1 MSTSSLFNR
10 FLSTGLFHGKADS
23 NNAVDS
29 QELLL
34 RRFRWRIA
42 LSFMGLSSLVYLTL
56 TALGIIYFAD
66 RMTDNLDNQ
75 LKVMSS
81 EVGHAIVAEDGKPK
95 FKDWERRVQTD
106 IKHSLVT
113 ILLYD
118 LAGRLLD
125 RYGMKGVERLSLT
138 QSEIQEG
145 GFSERVRVSPITV
158 NDHIVGYLELEI
170 GTAARDSAILQ
181 LVAMTALVAPLV
193 LLGLGISSFLIA
205 RRASQP
211 LEDNLNMLRRFSS
224 DASHELK
231 TPLSAIRMRTE
242 LLESKLKNL
251 DLPLKDIVVIKEA
264 AEHMSKTVESLLLLA
279 RLSEVETYEAVA
291 PVSLTELLEVLFEE
305 FQNAFVEKGLYLK
318 KEVAQEISVP
328 GRANSLERLLRN
340 LIENALKYTERGGVT
355 LSLSADSYFAKVTVN
370 DTGIGIGEESLPHI
384 FERFYRVDQARSRKS
399 GGVGLGLAIVK
410 AVAES
415 HRGTVDAQSSPESG
429 STFTVLLPLR
439 SSG

>member
-1 MSTSSLFNR
+1 MSQSSLLNR
-10 FLSTGLFHGKADS
+10 FLSKGSLQVKSDS
-23 NNAVDS
+23 NVAVDS

-56 TALGIIYFAD
+56 TVLGIIFFAD

-81 EVGHAIVAEDGKPK
+81 EVGHAIVAEDGMPK

-106 IKHSLVT
+106 LKHSLVT
-113 ILLYD
+113 IMLYD
-118 LAGRLLD
+118 LSGRLVD
-125 RYGMKGVERLSLT
+125 RYGIKGVERLSLN

-145 GFSERVRVSPITV
+145 GFSERVRTSPIMK
-158 NDHIVGYLELEI
+158 DEHIVGYLELEI
-170 GTAARDSAILQ
+170 GTAARDSAIIQ

-211 LEDNLNMLRRFSS
+211 LEENLNMLRRFSS

-251 DLPLKDIVVIKEA
+251 DLPLKDVVVIKEA

-279 RLSEVETYEAVA
+279 RLSEVETYEALA

-305 FQNAFVEKGLYLK
+305 FQNAFAEKGLYLK
-318 KEVAQEISVP
+318 KEVAEGISVP

-340 LIENALKYTERGGVT
+340 LIENALKYTDKGGLT
-355 LSLSADSYFAKVTVN
+355 LRLSADSSYAKISVS

-415 HRGTVDAQSSPESG
+415 HRGTVEAQSSPESG

-439 SSG
+439 SNG

>member
-1 MSTSSLFNR
+1 M
-10 FLSTGLFHGKADS
+10 
-23 NNAVDS
+23 
-29 QELLL
+29 
-34 RRFRWRIA
+34 
-42 LSFMGLSSLVYLTL
+42 
-56 TALGIIYFAD
+56 
-66 RMTDNLDNQ
+66 
-75 LKVMSS
+75 
-81 EVGHAIVAEDGKPK
+81 
-95 FKDWERRVQTD
+95 
-106 IKHSLVT
+106 
-113 ILLYD
+113 LYD
-118 LAGRLLD
+118 LSGRLVD
-125 RYGMKGVERLSLT
+125 RYGIKGVERLSLN

-145 GFSERVRVSPITV
+145 GFSERVRTSPIMK
-158 NDHIVGYLELEI
+158 DEHIVGYLELEI
-170 GTAARDSAILQ
+170 GTAARDSAIIQ

-211 LEDNLNMLRRFSS
+211 LEENLNMLRRFSS

-251 DLPLKDIVVIKEA
+251 DLPLKDVVVIKEA

-279 RLSEVETYEAVA
+279 RLSEVETYEALA

-305 FQNAFVEKGLYLK
+305 FQNAFAEKGLYLK
-318 KEVAQEISVP
+318 KEVAEGISVP

-340 LIENALKYTERGGVT
+340 LIENALKYTDKGGLT
-355 LSLSADSYFAKVTVN
+355 LRLSADSSYAKISVS

-415 HRGTVDAQSSPESG
+415 HRGTVEAQSSPESG

-439 SSG
+439 SNG